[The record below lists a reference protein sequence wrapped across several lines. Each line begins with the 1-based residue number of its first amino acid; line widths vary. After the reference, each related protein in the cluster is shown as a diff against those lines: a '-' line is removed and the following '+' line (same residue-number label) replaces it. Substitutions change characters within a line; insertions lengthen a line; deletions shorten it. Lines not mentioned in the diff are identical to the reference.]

1 MTKYKNRIARE
12 NEKQAF
18 QGQSDH
24 QLMLRYN
31 QELKNP
37 NASKEVFLAAFTEEL
52 QERGI
57 GFDAIASPTGTLNL
71 DMENDVFLSGKK
83 IFLVSDFKA
92 KNATLTLHF
101 KQDRTPENITCAFKR
116 TKAYSLQLLQLLEE
130 TEGAMLVS
138 FEHEQL
144 QTLIDGTGIHHF
156 LMAGFD
162 AHNQLIGV
170 SFFNQSGTG
179 TFGIQTQAKSILVF
193 PQHQFEFYAAEMA
206 GFELVMQ

>member
-1 MTKYKNRIARE
+1 MKTRE
-12 NEKQAF
+12 AEKQAF
-18 QGQSDH
+18 QGESNH

-31 QELKNP
+31 QERETP
-37 NASKEVFLAAFTEEL
+37 NTSKEVFLAAFTEEL

-57 GFDAIASPTGTLNL
+57 GFEAITNPTGELNL
-71 DMENDVFLSGKK
+71 RMENDVFLSGNKL
-83 IFLVSDFKA
+83 FLASDFKA

-101 KQDRTPENITCAFKR
+101 KQNRASEKFTCTFKR

-130 TEGAMLVS
+130 TEGAILVS

-144 QTLIDGTGIHHF
+144 QTLVDGTGIHQY

-162 AHNQLIGV
+162 AYNQLIGV

-193 PQHQFEFYAAEMA
+193 PQDQFAFYAAEIA
-206 GFELVMQ
+206 GFELVP

>member
-1 MTKYKNRIARE
+1 MKKRE
-12 NEKQAF
+12 EEKQAF
-18 QGQSDH
+18 QGEGNH

-31 QELKNP
+31 QERETP
-37 NASKEVFLAAFTEEL
+37 NTSKEVFLAAFTEEL

-57 GFDAIASPTGTLNL
+57 GFKAIANPTGELNL
-71 DMENDVFLSGKK
+71 RMEHDVFLSGNE
-83 IFLVSDFKA
+83 IFLASDFKG
-92 KNATLTLHF
+92 KNATITLHF
-101 KQDRTPENITCAFKR
+101 KQNRASEKFTCAFKR

-130 TEGAMLVS
+130 TEGAILVS

-144 QTLIDGTGIHHF
+144 QTLVDGTGIHQY

-162 AHNQLIGV
+162 AHNNLIGV

-193 PQHQFEFYAAEMA
+193 PQDQFAFYAAEIA
-206 GFELVMQ
+206 GFELVP

>member
-1 MTKYKNRIARE
+1 MKKRE
-12 NEKQAF
+12 EEKQAF
-18 QGQSDH
+18 QGESNH

-31 QELKNP
+31 QERETP
-37 NASKEVFLAAFTEEL
+37 NTSKEVFLAAFTEEL

-57 GFDAIASPTGTLNL
+57 GFKAISNPTGELNL
-71 DMENDVFLSGKK
+71 RMESDVFLSGNE
-83 IFLVSDFKA
+83 IFLASDFKA
-92 KNATLTLHF
+92 KNATITLHF
-101 KQDRTPENITCAFKR
+101 KQNRASEKFTCTFKR

-130 TEGAMLVS
+130 TEGAILVS

-144 QTLIDGTGIHHF
+144 QTLVDGTGIHQY

-162 AHNQLIGV
+162 SDNNLIGV

-193 PQHQFEFYAAEMA
+193 PQDQFAFYAAEIA
-206 GFELVMQ
+206 GFELVP

>member
-1 MTKYKNRIARE
+1 MKTRE
-12 NEKQAF
+12 EEKQAF
-18 QGQSDH
+18 QGESNH

-31 QELKNP
+31 QERKTP
-37 NASKEVFLAAFTEEL
+37 NTSKEVFLAAFTEEL

-57 GFDAIASPTGTLNL
+57 GFNAIANPTGELNL
-71 DMENDVFLSGKK
+71 RMEHDVFLSGNE
-83 IFLVSDFKA
+83 IFLASDFKG
-92 KNATLTLHF
+92 KNATITLHF
-101 KQDRTPENITCAFKR
+101 KQNRASEKFTCAFKR

-130 TEGAMLVS
+130 TEGAILVS

-144 QTLIDGTGIHHF
+144 QTLVDGTGIHQY

-162 AHNQLIGV
+162 AHNNLIGV

-193 PQHQFEFYAAEMA
+193 PQDQFAFYAAEIA
-206 GFELVMQ
+206 GFELVP

>member
-1 MTKYKNRIARE
+1 MKKRE
-12 NEKQAF
+12 EEKQAF
-18 QGQSDH
+18 QGESNH

-31 QELKNP
+31 QERETP
-37 NASKEVFLAAFTEEL
+37 NTSKEVFLAAFTEEL

-57 GFDAIASPTGTLNL
+57 GFKAIANPTGELNL
-71 DMENDVFLSGKK
+71 RMEHDVFLSGNE
-83 IFLVSDFKA
+83 IFLASDFKG
-92 KNATLTLHF
+92 KNATITLHF
-101 KQDRTPENITCAFKR
+101 KQNRASEKFTCTFKR

-130 TEGAMLVS
+130 TEGAILVS

-144 QTLIDGTGIHHF
+144 QTLVDGTGIHQY

-162 AHNQLIGV
+162 AHNNLIGV

-193 PQHQFEFYAAEMA
+193 PQDQFAFYAAEIA
-206 GFELVMQ
+206 GFELVP